1 LKSSKILF
9 NEIINNAN
17 TPSREKEY
25 LTFHKNRFNRFDEFL
40 KKISVTHQRSFK
52 VLEIGSHYLH
62 SSVLLSS
69 KGFHVDSMDVS
80 EFWELDFVQLRA
92 KKYNLNPIIENDL
105 SRLESVS
112 ETYDKYDLIVF
123 TEILEHITFNPISF
137 WKRIY
142 QILKS
147 KGIIYIT
154 TPNAFS
160 LPYLV
165 RNLKNILFLKSTGIT
180 IDEIMSKV
188 TYGHHWKEYS
198 APEIKKYFSFLSS
211 DFEVEINPY
220 QYKFHD
226 LKPPNLVFKILSRI
240 GNMTNVFA
248 DDLEVIV
255 KLNKKTGWK
264 IKSPTH

>member
-1 LKSSKILF
+1 MKSYKILQ
-9 NEIINNAN
+9 NEVRNNTN

-25 LTFHKNRFNRFDEFL
+25 FTFHKKRFNRFDQFL
-40 KKISVTHQRSFK
+40 KKFSVDKPSSFK
-52 VLEIGSHYLH
+52 VLDIGSHYLH

-69 KGFHVDSMDVS
+69 KGFYVDAMDVS

-105 SRLESVS
+105 SRLESIS

-147 KGIIYIT
+147 QGIIYIS

-165 RNLKNILFLKSTGIT
+165 RNLKNIIFLKSTGIT
-180 IDEIMSKV
+180 IDEIMSNV

-198 APEIKKYFSFLSS
+198 ASEIKKYFKLLSS
-211 DFEVEINPY
+211 DFKVEVNPY
-220 QYKFHD
+220 QYKPYD

-240 GNMTNVFA
+240 GNMTNIFA

-255 KLNKKTGWK
+255 TLNKKTGLK
-264 IKSPTH
+264 IKSPIH